1 MGDFLAG
8 LTGLS
13 AGIVSGSALCALYI
27 ALGVLIKPA
36 MSIGVYKM
44 SKSVVISNTAG
55 AALLT
60 VVTIF
65 GLSIRAND
73 IFMVIFSFFSGVF
86 VGITIG
92 CIADVVSSLSAIK
105 NLGISKKFIVY
116 IIISFGT
123 GKLLGSLIYWLTD
136 VF

>member
-27 ALGVLIKPA
+27 ALGVLVKPA
-36 MSIGVYKM
+36 ISIGVYRV
-44 SKSVVISNTAG
+44 SKFVPISNVIG
-55 AALLT
+55 AVLLT
-60 VVTIF
+60 VITIF
-65 GLSIRAND
+65 SLSIEAND
-73 IFMVIFSFFSGVF
+73 IFIVIFSFFAGTF

-105 NLGISKKFIVY
+105 NLGISKKYLVY
-116 IIISFGT
+116 IIIAFGI
-123 GKLLGSLIYWLTD
+123 GKLLGSLAYWFAG